1 MNECLPDN
9 DSHLTA
15 LRGRAAAAPAAP
27 GVYLMKDAQDQ
38 VLYVGKAKS
47 LRKRLAA
54 YFAQAG
60 TPDPKTRALVG
71 RIAYFETLVTDS
83 EKEALLL
90 ESNLIKRYRP
100 RYNVVLKDDKRYPAL
115 RLNLQH
121 PFPNLQV
128 VRKIARDG
136 ARYFGPFASAQA
148 VRETLKIVNRT
159 FKLRKC
165 TDREFATRQRPCLH
179 AQMGACYGPCRQD
192 VDPALYAE
200 QVREVI
206 LFLQGRTPDLIAD
219 LRRQMGAAA
228 GAMDYER
235 AAHLRDKIFA
245 LEKTLEKQRAVA
257 TDLKD
262 RDVLTLARGKDQL
275 VVNLL
280 SIRGGYLQGYRN
292 FRLRAPLAGDREAL
306 RAFVRQY
313 YEDADVMPGEI
324 LLQHCPEDRPVLEEW
339 FRSRGHGR
347 VHLLCPRRGEKRRL
361 IAMGAQN
368 AQRALERREDADT
381 AADSLVRRL
390 QKRLKLRNLPAR
402 IECFDNSN
410 LGGGSPVAAMA
421 VYQDGR
427 PAPER
432 HRRYILTDAAE
443 PDDYRDM
450 REILTRRFDRAAEA
464 LELPD
469 LLMVDGG
476 KGQLNIALAVL
487 QELGLAGRL
496 DVIGIAKRDER
507 KGEAE
512 DKIYR
517 PGQANPVALRGD
529 ADLLLFLQRIRD
541 EAHRLAVTF
550 HRRRRARAALR
561 SRLDGIP
568 GIGAARKAGLLRH
581 FGSLE
586 RIGAASIDELAA
598 APGMNRGV
606 AEAVRQAMQPE
617 GSSRVESGAPRAGG

>member
-1 MNECLPDN
+1 MTECMHEGED
-9 DSHLTA
+9 HLTN
-15 LRGRAAAAPAAP
+15 LRGQAAASPCAP
-27 GVYLMKDAQDQ
+27 GVYLMKDAQAH
-38 VLYVGKAKS
+38 VLYVGKAKN

-54 YFAQAG
+54 YFVPAG
-60 TPDPKTRALVG
+60 VPDPKARALVG
-71 RIAYFETLVTDS
+71 RIADFETIVTDS
-83 EKEALLL
+83 EQEALLL

-115 RLNLQH
+115 RLDLLH
-121 PFPNLQV
+121 PYPNLQV

-136 ARYFGPFASAQA
+136 AQYFGPFASAQA

-165 TDREFATRQRPCLH
+165 TNREFAMRQRPCLH

-192 VDPALYAE
+192 VNPALYAE

-206 LFLQGRTPDLIAD
+206 LFLKGRTPDLIAH
-219 LRRQMGAAA
+219 LRRQMELAAE
-228 GAMDYER
+228 AMDFER

-245 LEKTLEKQRAVA
+245 LEKTLQKQRAVA

-262 RDVLTLARGKDQL
+262 RDVLSLARGKDLL

-292 FRLRAPLAGDREAL
+292 FRLRAPLASDSEAL

-313 YEDADVMPGEI
+313 YEDADDMPAEI
-324 LLQHCPEDRPVLEEW
+324 LLQHCPEDRPLLQEW

-347 VHLLCPRRGEKRRL
+347 IQLLCPRRGEKRQL
-361 IAMGAQN
+361 IAMGVQN
-368 AQRALERREDADT
+368 AQRALEHKQLADA
-381 AADSLVRRL
+381 AADSLALRL
-390 QKRLKLRNLPAR
+390 QKRLRLQSPPAH

-410 LGGGSPVAAMA
+410 LGGVSPVAAMA
-421 VYQDGR
+421 VFQDGR

-432 HRRYILTDAAE
+432 HRRYILADSAE
-443 PDDYRDM
+443 PDDYRYM
-450 REILTRRFDRAAEA
+450 REILTRRFDRDAQD
-464 LELPD
+464 LDMPD

-487 QELGLAGRL
+487 GELGLTGRL
-496 DVIGIAKRDER
+496 DVIGIAKRDEG
-507 KGEAE
+507 KGETE

-517 PGQANPVALRGD
+517 PGQANPVVLRGD
-529 ADLLLFLQRIRD
+529 SDLLLFLQRIRD
-541 EAHRLAVTF
+541 EAHRLAINF
-550 HRRRRARAALR
+550 HRRRRTRAALR
-561 SRLDGIP
+561 SQLDGIP
-568 GIGAARKAGLLRH
+568 GIGATRKAGLLRY

-586 RIGAASIDELAA
+586 KIGAATVDELAA
-598 APGMNRGV
+598 APGMNRRA
-606 AEAVRQAMQPE
+606 AEAVWQALQPGRPPGE
-617 GSSRVESGAPRAGG
+617 DTHTPV